1 MVSGY
6 ANCGK
11 PDKAVGLYNRMLESE
26 SEVPN
31 GFMYSAVL
39 IPCGLLGDLR
49 TGKLIH
55 ERICGERLELDT
67 VLMNNLLDMYF
78 KCGSLIDARRV
89 FDDISSKNTT
99 TWHTLV
105 SGFTE
110 AGLMEEAVS
119 LFHQMKEPSVV
130 SWNSIIGG
138 FADNGSSAAFEFV
151 CIMHREGL
159 MCTWLIWYELDH
171 IVGSILIDMYARL
184 GNNNNALG
192 LFQGLPKKDALAWSG
207 LIIECAT
214 TGRSWLAFSLF
225 RDMVYLGIKVDQS
238 VISFILK
245 VCSSLTS
252 LGSGKQ
258 MTGSGLKPNEITHL
272 GVLSACR
279 HAGLRILIEQTVS
292 SKFMVAQKGLGM

>member
-138 FADNGSSAAFEFV
+138 FADNG
-151 CIMHREGL
+151 R
-159 MCTWLIWYELDH
+159 YELDH